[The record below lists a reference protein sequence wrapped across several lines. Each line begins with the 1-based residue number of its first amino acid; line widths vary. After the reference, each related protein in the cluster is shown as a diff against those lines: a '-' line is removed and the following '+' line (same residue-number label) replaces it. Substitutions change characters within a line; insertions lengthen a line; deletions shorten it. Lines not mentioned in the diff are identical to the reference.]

1 MLRQD
6 GFLGQVKEGFAAD
19 LIILNENPLEN
30 VSILDEPEKNVLV
43 VIKDG
48 RVYTSRWSKLPEDVT
63 EPPAL
68 IE

>member
-1 MLRQD
+1 MLRQE
-6 GFLGQVKEGFAAD
+6 GFLGQVKDGFAAD
-19 LIILNENPLEN
+19 LVVLNGNPLED
-30 VSILDEPEKNVLV
+30 VSILDEPEKSVLA